1 MINEDAFEFINT
13 LPSPIAVVSVAGLY
27 RTGKSYLLN
36 RMLLNRSN
44 GFGVGPTVNPCTKGL
59 WVWGKPLIGQTTDGD
74 TINVLVIDSEGIGA
88 LDEDSAHDSRIFAL
102 AILLSSCFIYNSVGS
117 IDENAIQNLSLVVN
131 LTKNIHIKSQNNEAG
146 ELDCEDYSSFFPT
159 FIWVVRDF
167 TLQLVD
173 SEGEPLSS
181 KEYLEKALTIQK
193 GFSDSVE
200 SKNRIRRLLQTF
212 FKERD
217 CFTMVRPLMD
227 EENLQNLDKL
237 DFDKLRPEFFEQ
249 VIMMR
254 KRVLNRIKPKMINNR
269 NLNGEMYVNLMKSYV
284 GAINNGAVPNIE
296 NAWTYICKNE
306 CMKAMYDA
314 METYDKMIKELLHN
328 KLPMTFEELKM
339 CHKVAKESALNNFR
353 KKAIG
358 DVSDEFLKEF
368 SKKIKQKLNAIKT
381 ENEKESL
388 RVCTSFM
395 TQEFYTIEK
404 KLKNNEYKSYIE
416 YERDIR
422 LFYTY
427 FMENGPKTVNK
438 QVILLEFLQKN
449 LNDGANFFIRTL
461 NQESEF
467 QKTISNELTKKL
479 EQEIKENKEDNLKE
493 KNNLL
498 TKVAQLQSEKTD
510 LELREQNL
518 KETVAEINGEKEKLE
533 RTFKQELQNEK
544 AELQRVLQEYK
555 SKLTSNEENLKEIER
570 QNLFTQS
577 ENEKE
582 KCLLLQKIAYLEKNL
597 EEINKKEKDQ
607 ANEIKSTKK
616 DHITQMKEI
625 SGKYETLTKTQQIK
639 INELQ
644 EKLLELEN
652 DIATKEQKY
661 EMERKKWNLNENNFN
676 NIIGENNQVIQ
687 SLQKEI
693 RELKHQEEKNADLY
707 RLETDK
713 NLANLQK
720 QLEKQV
726 TINKEKEETLK
737 TIRSDAQKEKAV
749 LLQKTEFL
757 ELQLSETK
765 RQLSENKQNHEKI
778 LQAFEKS
785 QEQEALAQ
793 KLDNKQL
800 TDLKEQHKKELKAL
814 ENEFE
819 SVKKRLMNQVEMLT
833 EKNNELDLKVQFQ
846 TNDTAKE
853 IQSLKEQLE
862 QSDNQRSKLLEQ
874 NKTLD
879 SQKLKL
885 LKEAEDRYIQRIK
898 QLESE
903 LEDSNM
909 KSVKEIKEIQ
919 AKSEESLNQLKNFY
933 EVERER
939 LEKRLVEEKNRYE
952 KKAVQSSEE
961 YEARLKEDQTN
972 YEDEIEGLKEDLRE
986 QEMQNSAL
994 VQQYEHEIAL
1004 KQQTI
1009 DNLEK
1014 HLKETKESLS
1024 ALQLSHNINIEQQ
1037 NESFGSER
1045 KTLLEKVEILNNE
1058 VYKKEKELM
1067 GLNQKNQYL
1076 DSILAKKDQT
1086 IEAMKEEFLQEKN
1099 AINEKLEETR
1109 NK

>member
-1 MINEDAFEFINT
+1 
-13 LPSPIAVVSVAGLY
+13 
-27 RTGKSYLLN
+27 
-36 RMLLNRSN
+36 MLLNRSN

-59 WVWGKPLIGQTTDGD
+59 WVWGKPLIGQTVEGD

-102 AILLSSCFIYNSVGS
+102 ALLMSSCFIYNSVGS

-131 LTKNIHIKSQNNEAG
+131 LTKNIHLKSQNGDSNEM
-146 ELDCEDYSSFFPT
+146 DCEDYSSFFPS

-173 SEGEPLSS
+173 NDGEPLTS
-181 KEYLEKALTIQK
+181 KEYLERALVTQK

-217 CFTMVRPLMD
+217 CFTMIRPLMD

-249 VIMMR
+249 VIIMR
-254 KRVLNRIKPKMINNR
+254 KRVLNRIKPKTLNNR

-306 CMKAMYDA
+306 CMKAMYEA
-314 METYDKMIKELLHN
+314 METYDKMIKEILHN
-328 KLPMTFEELKM
+328 KLPMTFDELKI
-339 CHKVAKESALNNFR
+339 CHKMAKEAALGNYK

-358 DVSDEFLKEF
+358 DVSEEFLKEF
-368 SKKIKQKLNAIKT
+368 SKKIKQKLAIIKV
-381 ENEKESL
+381 ENEKESI
-388 RVCTSFM
+388 RVCSSFIN
-395 TQEFYTIEK
+395 QEFYTIEK

-461 NQESEF
+461 NQEAEF
-467 QKTISNELTKKL
+467 QKTISGELTKKL
-479 EQEIKENKEDNLKE
+479 EQEIKESKEDTMKE

-498 TKVAQLQSEKTD
+498 GKVAQLQAEKTD
-510 LELREQNL
+510 LELREQSL
-518 KETVAEINGEKEKLE
+518 KENLGEIKGEKEKIE
-533 RTFKQELQNEK
+533 RTFKTDLQNEK
-544 AELQRVLQEYK
+544 NEIQRILQEYK
-555 SKLTSNEENLKEIER
+555 GKLSTNEESLKEIER

-582 KCLLLQKIAYLEKNL
+582 KALLQQKISYLEKNL

-607 ANEIKSTKK
+607 SNEMKNTKK
-616 DHITQMKEI
+616 DHIGQIKEI
-625 SGKYETLTKTQQIK
+625 SGKYETLTKTQQMK

-676 NIIGENNQVIQ
+676 SSLRENSSTIQ
-687 SLQKEI
+687 TLQKEI
-693 RELKHQEEKNADLY
+693 KELKNQEEKNQEQNKF
-707 RLETDK
+707 ETDK
-713 NLANLQK
+713 NFANLQK
-720 QLEKQV
+720 QLEKMV
-726 TINKEKEETLK
+726 NLSKEKEESLK
-737 TIRSDAQKEKAV
+737 SLRSESMKEKAV
-749 LLQKTEFL
+749 LSQKAEFL
-757 ELQLSETK
+757 ELQLKETK
-765 RQLSENKQNHEKI
+765 KQLLENKQNHEKI
-778 LQAFEKS
+778 LQAFDKS
-785 QEQEALAQ
+785 QEEEALAQ
-793 KLDNKQL
+793 KLDNKQINE
-800 TDLKEQHKKELKAL
+800 LKDQHKKELKTI
-814 ENEFE
+814 ESEFE
-819 SVKKRLMNQVEMLT
+819 TTRKRLINQIESLT

-846 TNDTAKE
+846 HNDTTKE

-862 QSDNQRSKLLEQ
+862 QSEVQRNKLFEQ
-874 NKTLD
+874 NKSLD

-885 LKEAEDRYIQRIK
+885 LKEAEERYILRIK
-898 QLESE
+898 QLEMD

-919 AKSEESLNQLKNFY
+919 MKSEESLNQLKNFY

-939 LEKRLVEEKNRYE
+939 LEKRLLEEKGRFE
-952 KKAVQSSEE
+952 KKTVQSSEE
-961 YEARLKEDQTN
+961 YEARIKEEQGN

-986 QEMQNSAL
+986 QEMQNSTL
-994 VQQYEHEIAL
+994 IQQYEHEIAL

-1014 HLKETKESLS
+1014 HLKETKENLTN
-1024 ALQLSHNINIEQQ
+1024 LQISHNSNLEQQ
-1037 NESFGSER
+1037 MESFANER
-1045 KTLLEKVEILNNE
+1045 KGLLEKIEMLNNE

-1067 GLNQKNQYL
+1067 GLQQKNQYL
-1076 DSILAKKDQT
+1076 EGILVKKEQG
-1086 IEAMKEEFLQEKN
+1086 IEAMKGEFSEERGNL
-1099 AINEKLEETR
+1099 NEKLEEIR

>member
-1 MINEDAFEFINT
+1 
-13 LPSPIAVVSVAGLY
+13 
-27 RTGKSYLLN
+27 
-36 RMLLNRSN
+36 MLLNRSN

-59 WVWGKPLIGQTTDGD
+59 WVWGKPLIGQTVEGD

-102 AILLSSCFIYNSVGS
+102 ALLMSSCFIYNSVGS

-131 LTKNIHIKSQNNEAG
+131 LTKNIHLKSQNSDTG
-146 ELDCEDYSSFFPT
+146 EMDCEDYSSFFPS

-173 SEGEPLSS
+173 NDGEPLTS
-181 KEYLEKALTIQK
+181 KEYLERALITQK

-217 CFTMVRPLMD
+217 CFTMIRPLMD

-249 VIMMR
+249 VIIMR
-254 KRVLNRIKPKMINNR
+254 KRVLNRIKPKTLNNR

-314 METYDKMIKELLHN
+314 METYDKMIKEILHN
-328 KLPMTFEELKM
+328 KLPMTFDELKI
-339 CHKVAKESALNNFR
+339 CHKMAKEQALSNYK

-358 DVSDEFLKEF
+358 DVSEEFLKEF
-368 SKKIKQKLNAIKT
+368 SKKIKQKLAIIKV
-381 ENEKESL
+381 ENEKESI
-388 RVCTSFM
+388 RVCSSFIN
-395 TQEFYTIEK
+395 QEFYTIEK

-461 NQESEF
+461 NQEAEF
-467 QKTISNELTKKL
+467 QKTIAGELTKKL
-479 EQEIKENKEDNLKE
+479 EQEIKESKDDTMKE

-498 TKVAQLQSEKTD
+498 GKVAQLQAEKTD
-510 LELREQNL
+510 LELREQGL
-518 KETVAEINGEKEKLE
+518 KENLGEIKGEKEKIE
-533 RTFKQELQNEK
+533 RSYKADLQNEK
-544 AELQRVLQEYK
+544 NEIQRILQEYK
-555 SKLTSNEENLKEIER
+555 GKLSSNEENLKEIER
-570 QNLFTQS
+570 QNLFTSS

-582 KCLLLQKIAYLEKNL
+582 KALLQQKISYLEKNL

-607 ANEIKSTKK
+607 SNEMKNTKK
-616 DHITQMKEI
+616 DHIGQIKEI
-625 SGKYETLTKTQQIK
+625 SGKYDTLTKTQQMK

-676 NIIGENNQVIQ
+676 NSLLENSQIIQN
-687 SLQKEI
+687 LQKEI
-693 RELKHQEEKNADLY
+693 KELKNQEEKNQEQNKF
-707 RLETDK
+707 ETDK
-713 NLANLQK
+713 NFANLQK
-720 QLEKQV
+720 QLEKAL
-726 TINKEKEETLK
+726 NLSKEKEETLK
-737 TIRSDAQKEKAV
+737 NLRSETLKEKAV
-749 LLQKTEFL
+749 LSQKAEFL
-757 ELQLSETK
+757 ELQLKETK
-765 RQLSENKQNHEKI
+765 KQLLENKQNHEKI
-778 LQAFEKS
+778 LQAFDKS
-785 QEQEALAQ
+785 QEEEALAQ
-793 KLDNKQL
+793 KLDNKQINEL
-800 TDLKEQHKKELKAL
+800 KDLHKKELKTL
-814 ENEFE
+814 ESEFE
-819 SVKKRLMNQVEMLT
+819 TTRKRLINQIESLT

-846 TNDTAKE
+846 QNDATKE

-862 QSDNQRSKLLEQ
+862 VSEIQRNKLFEQ
-874 NKTLD
+874 NKSLD

-885 LKEAEDRYIQRIK
+885 LKEAEERYILRIK
-898 QLESE
+898 QLEMD

-919 AKSEESLNQLKNFY
+919 MKSEESLNQLKNFY

-939 LEKRLVEEKNRYE
+939 LEKRLIEEKSRLE
-952 KKAVQSSEE
+952 KKTVQSSEE
-961 YEARLKEDQTN
+961 YEARIKEEQGN

-986 QEMQNSAL
+986 QEMQNATL
-994 VQQYEHEIAL
+994 IQQYEHEIAL

-1014 HLKETKESLS
+1014 HLKETKENL
-1024 ALQLSHNINIEQQ
+1024 ANLQNSHNCNMEQQ
-1037 NESFGSER
+1037 MESFANER
-1045 KTLLEKVEILNNE
+1045 KGLLEKVEMLNNE

-1067 GLNQKNQYL
+1067 GFQQKNQYL
-1076 DSILAKKDQT
+1076 EGMLSKKEQGV
-1086 IEAMKEEFLQEKN
+1086 EVMKGEFNEERGNL
-1099 AINEKLEETR
+1099 NEKLEEIR